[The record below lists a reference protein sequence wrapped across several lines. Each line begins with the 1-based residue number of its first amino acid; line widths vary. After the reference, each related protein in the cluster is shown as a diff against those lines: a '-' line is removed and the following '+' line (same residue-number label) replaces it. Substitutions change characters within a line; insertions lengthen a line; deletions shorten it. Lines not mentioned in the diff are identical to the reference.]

1 MMPLCK
7 FEAQT
12 TPSTSHSSLDSW
24 LRDIEYPAPTEEP
37 VPNSGKEE
45 GIPGLK
51 PNENGNLTPAAK
63 AECPLSNTG
72 EEYPGNGGGEI
83 SVFTNLTVESEGSAT
98 EVKFPACNV
107 KVPAPQLAPYPV
119 VSCKIAPT
127 GETTFN
133 IQWVSK

>member
-1 MMPLCK
+1 M
-7 FEAQT
+7 A
-12 TPSTSHSSLDSW
+12 
-24 LRDIEYPAPTEEP
+24 
-37 VPNSGKEE
+37 PNSGKEE
-45 GIPGLK
+45 GIPGPR

-72 EEYPGNGGGEI
+72 EECPGNGGGEV
-83 SVFTNLTVESEGSAT
+83 SVFTNLTAESEGSAT

-107 KVPAPQLAPYPV
+107 KVPAPQLAPYPL